1 MSRGSGRPHSRG
13 RQAVAI
19 LREDGMSELTRR
31 VVRRLNTRVGNE
43 YERVPMFANDVADST
58 RLQLPPRP
66 EPKPDGTPLTIG
78 WITAPPAAGSGG
90 HTTMLRMVEAF
101 ERAGHKC
108 VLYLYDWYGSNVD
121 RHEQVIRGWWPNIR
135 ADVRDVMD
143 GVGECDVYVAT
154 SWTTAHVLASRVTAP
169 ALRYYL
175 VQDFEPFF
183 YARGSEY
190 ALAEDTYRFGFQH
203 VTVGHMVAD
212 VLKANVG
219 VDSLVLEFGCDR
231 SIYRL
236 TNPQRRKDVVFY
248 VRPDTPRRG
257 YALGVLA
264 LERFH
269 ERHPEST
276 IHTFGMAAG
285 ELTFPTVAHGR
296 LHPTQLNEIY
306 NQCAAGL
313 ALSFTNVSLI
323 AQELL
328 AAGAVP
334 VVNDSPYTRADLFS
348 DNVGWAAPTPQAL
361 ADALSAAVEGVFA
374 EPTCVSESVADLT
387 WEAAQSTFL
396 EHVLGNVSRVG
407 GSGE

>member
-1 MSRGSGRPHSRG
+1 MSTRSGSSHGRG

-31 VVRRLNTRVGNE
+31 IVRRLNTRVGNE
-43 YERVPMFANDVADST
+43 YERVPMFATDVADST
-58 RLQLPPRP
+58 KLQLPALP

-108 VLYLYDWYGSNVD
+108 VLYLYDWYGSNVE
-121 RHEQVIRGWWPNIR
+121 RHEHVIRGWWPNIK
-135 ADVRDVMD
+135 AEVRDVVD
-143 GVGECDVYVAT
+143 GVGACDVFVAT
-154 SWTTAHVLASRVTAP
+154 SWTTAHVLASRVSTP

-190 ALAEDTYRFGFQH
+190 ALAEDTYRFGFHH

-212 VLKANVG
+212 VLKSNVG

-231 SIYRL
+231 SVYQL

-269 ERHPEST
+269 QRHPESI
-276 IHTFGMAAG
+276 IHTFGMESG
-285 ELTFPTVAHGR
+285 ELPFPVVAHGR

-313 ALSFTNVSLI
+313 ALSFTNISLI

-348 DNVGWAAPTPQAL
+348 DNVGWATPTPQAL
-361 ADALSAAVEGVFA
+361 ADTLSRAVEGTFA
-374 EPTCVSESVADLT
+374 EPRDISASVAELT
-387 WEAAQSTFL
+387 WDGAQDTFVD
-396 EHVLGNVSRVG
+396 HVLRHSYRVA
-407 GSGE
+407 SDA